1 MDQVDSSTSP
11 PLPALAQ
18 DLGSTPLF
26 TVQILGFSSREQTLF
41 ASMFH
46 LSKIRPMRYIEFDPD
61 LHPYPDFFIVS
72 TDNQAAI
79 EQFSQSDRNQYGGA
93 LFIGNRPMRTVFP
106 VIRKPIKW
114 AEVLI
119 RLDELPR
126 PRLSA
131 QIHELLKA
139 GIISEN
145 DLIIQRPA
153 PPMTSSGGV
162 SESAPANT
170 TTWLKTVPI
179 ESKLQANS
187 EPYTLTLQDQ
197 ANTENGL
204 ELESVNRWYDA
215 NNVKTFV
222 TPPSILVVDEDPEAR
237 RYMAEKFLELN
248 YEVDF
253 AESGQQALE
262 LFKLKRYNAILMD
275 VYLPGI
281 DGYEVCRI
289 IKSSTERRRT
299 AIIFVASKHS
309 TFDRVRGAMVG
320 CDAYLSKPLSQ
331 DHLVETMDKFVPQWR
346 LTKTIQS
353 DQSS

>member
-1 MDQVDSSTSP
+1 MDQVDRPTTA
-11 PLPALAQ
+11 PLPALAE
-18 DLGSTPLF
+18 DLGKTPLF
-26 TVQILGFSSREQTLF
+26 TVQILGFSARERTLF

-46 LSKIRPMRYIEFDPD
+46 LSKIRPMRYIEFDET

-72 TDNQAAI
+72 NDSSAAL
-79 EQFSQSDRNQYGGA
+79 EEFAKFDPNQYGGA
-93 LFIGNRPMRTVFP
+93 LFIGNRPMRTIFP

-126 PRLSA
+126 PKLSA

-145 DLIIQRPA
+145 DLIIQRPPA
-153 PPMTSSGGV
+153 SAATVSSTYWP
-162 SESAPANT
+162 E
-170 TTWLKTVPI
+170 TVPI
-179 ESKLQANS
+179 QPKLEAHSGPN
-187 EPYTLTLQDQ
+187 TLIRQDQ

-204 ELESVNRWYDA
+204 ELESVHPWYQSQD
-215 NNVKTFV
+215 VKTFV
-222 TPPSILVVDEDPEAR
+222 TPPSILVVDEDAATR
-237 RYMAEKFLELN
+237 HYMAAKFLELN
-248 YEVDF
+248 YQVDF

-262 LFKLKRYNAILMD
+262 LFQLRRYNAIFMD

-289 IKSSTERRRT
+289 IKSGVERRKT
-299 AIIFVASKHS
+299 AVIFVASKHS
-309 TFDRVRGAMVG
+309 TFDRVKGAMVG

-331 DHLVETMDKFVPQWR
+331 DRLVEVLDKFLPQWR
-346 LTKTIQS
+346 LHKS
-353 DQSS
+353 AL